1 MTDFRA
7 AYWFS
12 KMGTDTQPLDLTVKK
27 SVGIRGDC
35 LFGEV
40 FREKPCLDFFFFLFT
55 CLVGLICLKG
65 LEQREVWKERERA
78 TKVYSL
84 VYFPSIH
91 GGQARPGWAR
101 NQDLYLG
108 FPGEW

>member
-7 AYWFS
+7 ACWFS

-40 FREKPCLDFFFFLFT
+40 FREKPCLDFFFLIYLFGWT
-55 CLVGLICLKG
+55 YLFERLRTERSVERKREGNKSVFSGL
-65 LEQREVWKERERA
+65 
-78 TKVYSL
+78 
-84 VYFPSIH
+84 FPKYPWW
-91 GGQARPGWAR
+91 PG
-101 NQDLYLG
+101 
-108 FPGEW
+108 